1 MALGQPTLLI
11 PQVIPLITKVGPGV
25 KSTSNSS
32 HLLTYIEFACDG
44 LMKDFFIE
52 EEMFNNYG

>member
-25 KSTSNSS
+25 KSTSSS
-32 HLLTYIEFACDG
+32 SQIEFSCDG

>member
-32 HLLTYIEFACDG
+32 QIEFACDG
-44 LMKDFFIE
+44 LIMKDFFIE